1 MLGALGSGVWE
12 LIRPL
17 FLWAYIAILNIAT
30 LGLDSLKDGVYQGAS
45 SDQHFYSILASYHL
59 SVFLACFTAY
69 SVVVYIR
76 IALRPKT
83 NFVLRAI
90 PLTLIFVMT
99 ISMVQ
104 AVRIIYIMGLA
115 SYNEKLEVLV
125 TPYITDSDLKKFRA
139 EYKKI
144 INKKQYLEHV
154 DKLIV
159 VLKTNGEKTPDRPFF

>member
-1 MLGALGSGVWE
+1 
-12 LIRPL
+12 
-17 FLWAYIAILNIAT
+17 
-30 LGLDSLKDGVYQGAS
+30 
-45 SDQHFYSILASYHL
+45 
-59 SVFLACFTAY
+59 
-69 SVVVYIR
+69 
-76 IALRPKT
+76 
-83 NFVLRAI
+83 
-90 PLTLIFVMT
+90 MT